1 MTRADQNAARFPNGV
16 PELWCPMITHFSA
29 PATPDPHRV
38 HALMA
43 SIAPWV
49 HGVLIPGSTGEGW
62 DMSDRDI
69 LRLLEVVLE
78 QAGTLRQHVLIGAL
92 KPTAA
97 AMNAS
102 IDATL
107 SHLCALTGVADP
119 SAAMEAAGVAGFTV
133 CPPTGADLP
142 QSVLQQGLEEVLS
155 RGLPTAVYQLPQ
167 VTHNELLPETVQG
180 LAHRYQ
186 NFFLFKDTS
195 GEDCVATAGLDYQ
208 DVFFVRGAEGG
219 YSRWPRSA
227 GGVYDGFLL
236 STANSFP
243 AELGAML
250 AHLHA
255 GDRGEADRISE
266 RIGRC
271 VEVMFPLAGA
281 IGAGNAFANA
291 NKVFDHLRAWGP
303 KAESMD
309 PPMLYG
315 GTRIPAELITK
326 GRAVMEE
333 HGFDLSRGYLS
344 AGGA

>member
-1 MTRADQNAARFPNGV
+1 MNRADQNAARFPNGI
-16 PELWCPMITHFSA
+16 PELWCPMITHFRA
-29 PATPDPHRV
+29 PATPDTERV

-43 SIAPWV
+43 HIAPWV
-49 HGVLIPGSTGEGW
+49 HGILIPGSTGEGW

-78 QAGTLRQHVLIGAL
+78 RASALGQHVLIGAL

-97 AMNAS
+97 EMNTS

-107 SHLCALTGVADP
+107 ALLSSLTGRADP
-119 SAAMEAAGVAGFTV
+119 SAAMDAAGVAGFTV

-142 QSVLQQGLEEVLS
+142 QSALQQGLEDVLA

-167 VTHNELLPETVQG
+167 VTRNELMPETVED

-195 GEDCVATAGLDYQ
+195 GEDRVAKAALDYQ

-227 GGVYDGFLL
+227 GGLYDGFLL
-236 STANSFP
+236 STANPFS
-243 AELGAML
+243 AELGEML

-255 GDRGEADRISE
+255 GRQEEADRISD
-266 RIGRC
+266 RIARC
-271 VEVMFPLAGA
+271 VEIMFPLAGA
-281 IGAGNAFANA
+281 VKAGNAFANA

-303 KAESMD
+303 EAEAVE
-309 PPMLYG
+309 PPML
-315 GTRIPAELITK
+315 
-326 GRAVMEE
+326 
-333 HGFDLSRGYLS
+333 
-344 AGGA
+344 